1 MFTNLF
7 FRLHCRSQ
15 NNAEGLRR
23 SGDRY
28 QSASDGYGDDRNDD
42 DMARCNQA
50 FDVCYRRSDRG
61 FCVKKFQHH
70 GPVDDGRVAA
80 LHVKRAAGAEAGAA
94 TESRRATNLSRGM
107 QQSHHSS
114 HVGARFCQIDA
125 HQQIFYLGRLWS
137 TQCGFCHVSPV
148 SRRLCIDAH
157 ENFTPNQGAEQ
168 RHQGSA
174 FMTYLPPAPGA
185 NRTVMTSGHSEGCT
199 CRSASL
205 VGVE

>member
-137 TQCGFCHVSPV
+137 TQCGFCHVSPFPGAFASTPTRILHRIQV
-148 SRRLCIDAH
+148 PSNGTKVRPSPPTAGSRCKSNGHDFWALRRLH
-157 ENFTPNQGAEQ
+157 MP
-168 RHQGSA
+168 
-174 FMTYLPPAPGA
+174 
-185 NRTVMTSGHSEGCT
+185 
-199 CRSASL
+199 
-205 VGVE
+205 